1 MTKQNGDSIS
11 IRCPQKSSIRP
22 PLHLL
27 STLGDT
33 QDLQWTIRM
42 DDFSTS
48 SSDGIT
54 KALNY

>member
-1 MTKQNGDSIS
+1 METVFQLDIPKRVAFS
-11 IRCPQKSSIRP
+11 P

-33 QDLQWTIRM
+33 QVLQWTIRM